1 MIIERILEEA
11 GPYLDNVKIE
21 DAVVGLSLIGI
32 ELDNRNIGV
41 TYVLRE
47 GLSAGCSVFP
57 YAQKMIGHEASE
69 IAQWARTG
77 GDPLQRA
84 IGMAVITAASRSLDL
99 KDADTSVNPLSVAV
113 RDTDTVGMIGY
124 IAPIAAH
131 FSDKAKE
138 IIVFDKGISQRSG
151 PHGIVMPMEQQANM
165 LPKCDIVVMSGTTIM
180 NGTFD
185 SLLAMCGNARDII
198 VIGSSCPMYPRAFTG
213 TNVTVLAGSWWDSDR
228 KTDIFKII
236 SLAGGIRHLA
246 DFSIKKTVRVSD

>member
-1 MIIERILEEA
+1 MIIGRILEEA

-47 GLSAGCSVFP
+47 GLRAGCSVFP

-69 IAQWARTG
+69 IAQWSRTG
-77 GDPLQRA
+77 GD
-84 IGMAVITAASRSLDL
+84 
-99 KDADTSVNPLSVAV
+99 
-113 RDTDTVGMIGY
+113 
-124 IAPIAAH
+124 
-131 FSDKAKE
+131 
-138 IIVFDKGISQRSG
+138 